1 MKKLK
6 KKLVDKIYN
15 KLEENLKCE
24 RLFNTPINDKQHFIY
39 KLSLLTQEIYLFKH
53 ESLNFCYRINISDII
68 TKKNI
73 YLPISTL
80 KLVLEDL
87 INEKDFLIQIQA

>member
-6 KKLVDKIYN
+6 KKLVDNIYN

-24 RLFNTPINDKQHFIY
+24 RLFNTPIKYKQHFIY
-39 KLSLLTQEIYLFKH
+39 KFSPLTQGIYLFQH
-53 ESLNFCYRINISDII
+53 ESLNFCYKIDISDII
-68 TKKNI
+68 TKRNI

-87 INEKDFLIQIQA
+87 INEKVKS